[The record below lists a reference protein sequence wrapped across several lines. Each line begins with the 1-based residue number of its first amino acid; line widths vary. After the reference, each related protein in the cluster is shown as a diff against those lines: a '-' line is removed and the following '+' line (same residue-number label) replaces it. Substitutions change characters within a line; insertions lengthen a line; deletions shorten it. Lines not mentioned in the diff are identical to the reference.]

1 MTSQRVIEDRGRR
14 SADHSTHDR
23 SGVKPVHGLRQTAM
37 IGTGVAMTSGA
48 RARPG
53 SEQAPVLAP
62 LTVLVGSALLVLA
75 QLYLAIPL
83 APVIGEVLGSGGSAA
98 AAAVGTSYALAY
110 GVGFLIFGPLSD
122 RYGRK
127 LILVAGVAVFAVVT
141 AGLAAAASLSAV
153 AVLRTLQGLVAA
165 SFGPV
170 ALAYVAEALPPRWR
184 STGIGAMSTAF
195 LSAGILGQ
203 VFAQAVAE
211 TLGWRW
217 VFGLAAPACMIA
229 ALVMAMILIEPRRTG
244 QPVSLSQKYRALGA
258 LAVRPELALLNAA
271 SFPVILSFVGMYAA
285 LGPLLQTQFR
295 LDGTGVLFV
304 RLAGLP
310 ALLLAPVAGWLAGR
324 YGATRVAVVGFLIA
338 AAGLAAEAI
347 SVAAALW
354 ALVIA
359 SVIFAL
365 GVATIVPAIIALVG
379 SRGGSSRAGTL
390 AINGLVVFA
399 GASCGPLAA
408 QLPISFAGL
417 MLLLAALLMIGSGL
431 VAISSRQKTDV
442 RV

>member
-170 ALAYVAEALPPRWR
+170 AWRTWPKRCRRVGGPPGSVQCRPPSYPPAFSVRSTPRRWR
-184 STGIGAMSTAF
+184 
-195 LSAGILGQ
+195 
-203 VFAQAVAE
+203 
-211 TLGWRW
+211 
-217 VFGLAAPACMIA
+217 
-229 ALVMAMILIEPRRTG
+229 
-244 QPVSLSQKYRALGA
+244 
-258 LAVRPELALLNAA
+258 RP
-271 SFPVILSFVGMYAA
+271 
-285 LGPLLQTQFR
+285 
-295 LDGTGVLFV
+295 
-304 RLAGLP
+304 LAG
-310 ALLLAPVAGWLAGR
+310 AGCSAWPHR
-324 YGATRVAVVGFLIA
+324 
-338 AAGLAAEAI
+338 
-347 SVAAALW
+347 
-354 ALVIA
+354 
-359 SVIFAL
+359 
-365 GVATIVPAIIALVG
+365 
-379 SRGGSSRAGTL
+379 RA
-390 AINGLVVFA
+390 
-399 GASCGPLAA
+399 
-408 QLPISFAGL
+408 
-417 MLLLAALLMIGSGL
+417 
-431 VAISSRQKTDV
+431 
-442 RV
+442 